1 MINNDINNNKKMK
14 IFRKENYSILLKKW
28 EKNMKQTNCEIN
40 IYVLFSIAK
49 KDGCCCC
56 YK

>member
-14 IFRKENYSILLKKW
+14 IFRKENYSILLMKW

-40 IYVLFSIAK
+40 IYV
-49 KDGCCCC
+49 
-56 YK
+56 